1 MIAHFALRLLCG
13 ISLMWCLM
21 PRDKVTTGFFRIQML
36 VALGL
41 SVLATLTTGQLLRA
55 GSDLV
60 GLLSPATARG
70 ICIFLI
76 VTAFAGSVG
85 WTLGRRPFGN
95 AIVFLFAAVA
105 FITLL
110 LVSFVPDESPG
121 QILLREISE
130 ISTAMILGAAVTS
143 MLLGHWYLTSPTMS
157 IDPLHRLTLLFFLS
171 AVFRLIVSSIGL
183 GFGISAI
190 ETQTQWTWLTLRWAA
205 GIIGPLLLCVMVWRI
220 LKYRNTQS
228 ATGVLFAGVILTFI
242 GELSAALLDK
252 DLSHPF

>member
-21 PRDKVTTGFFRIQML
+21 PRDKVTTGFYRIQML

-41 SVLATLTTGQLLRA
+41 SVLATLTTGHLLRE
-55 GSDLV
+55 GSDMV
-60 GLLSPATARG
+60 GMLSPAMARG

-76 VTAFAGSVG
+76 MTAFAGSVG

-95 AIVFLFAAVA
+95 AVVFLFAGVSL
-105 FITLL
+105 ITLL
-110 LVSFVPDESPG
+110 LVSYVQDESTG
-121 QILLREISE
+121 QTLLRAISE

-143 MLLGHWYLTSPTMS
+143 MLLGHWYLTAPTMS
-157 IDPLHRLTLLFFLS
+157 VDPLHRLTLLFFL
-171 AVFRLIVSSIGL
+171 AAIFRLIISSVGL
-183 GFGISAI
+183 GFGFSAI
-190 ETQTQWTWLTLRWAA
+190 ETQTHWTWLTLRWAA
-205 GIIGPLLLCVMVWRI
+205 GIIGPLLLCAMVWRI

-252 DLSHPF
+252 ELSLPL